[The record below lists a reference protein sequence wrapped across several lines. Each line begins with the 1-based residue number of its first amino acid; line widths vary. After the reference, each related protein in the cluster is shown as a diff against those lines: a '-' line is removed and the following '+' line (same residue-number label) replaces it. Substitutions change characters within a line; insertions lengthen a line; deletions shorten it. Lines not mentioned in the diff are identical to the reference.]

1 MAKTKQQKEEILKR
15 LEDALKNASSSVFVH
30 FKGLS
35 VSDEGEMR
43 SKLREDNVSYFVA
56 KKTLIK
62 RALDKLGASGD
73 MPALDGEIAV
83 AYSLPA
89 QAGEDNDNDPT
100 LPARGVYEFTK
111 KFGAERLS
119 IVGGIFKNST
129 KDAVAMNEIATI
141 PPVPVLRGMFVN
153 VINSPIQG
161 LVVALGQIAERKT

>member
-30 FKGLS
+30 FTGLS

-62 RALDKLGASGD
+62 RALEKLGVSGD

-83 AYSLPA
+83 AYNGDKDS
-89 QAGEDNDNDPT
+89 DPT
-100 LPARGVYEFTK
+100 LPARDVHEFIK
-111 KFGAERLS
+111 KFGSERLA
-119 IVGGIFKNST
+119 IVGGIFEESL

-161 LVVALGQIAERKT
+161 LVVALGQIAEKKQ

>member
-1 MAKTKQQKEEILKR
+1 MAKSKQQKEEILKK
-15 LEDALKNASSSVFVH
+15 LEDGLKNASSSVFVH
-30 FKGLS
+30 FTGLS

-62 RALDKLGASGD
+62 RALEKLAVSGD
-73 MPALDGEIAV
+73 MPALDGEIAIACSQDV
-83 AYSLPA
+83 
-89 QAGEDNDNDPT
+89 GTDPT
-100 LPARGVYEFTK
+100 LPARDVYEFIK

-119 IVGGIFKNST
+119 IVGGIFEESL
-129 KDAVAMNEIATI
+129 KDSVAMNEIATI
-141 PPVPVLRGMFVN
+141 PPIPVLRGMFVN